1 MAVPSSST
9 ISLAGIWNE
18 IDSNDYN
25 ASNHSN
31 GENISLKGLSRGNYG
46 TIETNN
52 SSANRPNGTAP
63 HDMSEFYS
71 YNHDEPSAGGGKK

>member
-1 MAVPSSST
+1 MAVDSSGA

-18 IDSNDYN
+18 IDSNNYN
-25 ASNHSN
+25 ASNHGQ
-31 GENISLKGLSRGNYG
+31 GENISLKDLSDGTYD

-71 YNHDEPSAGGGKK
+71 YNHDEPSGNGKK